1 MEALVQSVSE
11 VDALLGYERL
21 LVEILATYFL
31 EVYTICRIVN
41 QTKSSLKP
49 TLNIPFRL
57 PIAVVHPQ
65 TTANLAENP
74 TVQAIE
80 LGCTV
85 FLVDEDALPYFL
97 DHYISIHDET
107 LFRRPEKYVLVPV
120 QSTGETQSRLMKTVQ
135 NHPSLEEI
143 ANLLLVVPNGT
154 KFELITHRY
163 VGNAPES
170 MDWIN
175 LDSYDA
181 ETESFTAGADL
192 FPDKMRDLMGKTL
205 KVATFYLL
213 PWSMMRQTNEGIVR
227 YLNQQYTIDG
237 LDGYILIQFCLW
249 YNCTWELYCDQANQ
263 YGQVFPNRTGNGMIG
278 ALVERKVDFA
288 IGAVGGWY
296 QLFQYFSFS
305 NPVQWIGI
313 TCLAPRPGLIEYW
326 RIVFMMFAGSV
337 WGILILTF
345 ILVSLLQYLLPPPD
359 LPESHTQRSFSWIVI
374 NLLCAF
380 LLLPSELRRNRL
392 SDVIISTT
400 LSIFT
405 ITLAYVYI
413 GKIHSILAFPVY
425 EPPID
430 TILDLAVSG
439 ITWNAPHEAWMYA
452 LVGTENPNVQKV
464 LTTFRVPPIE
474 DIPAIAD
481 HGEEAIIMAL
491 LNYGHSM
498 VGTWFDKKNI
508 ENFRLMT
515 ELLYFEY
522 DTGYATKT
530 WPLLDRFDWL
540 AMWIRDAC
548 LFQYVELVDV
558 YRYMNYWV
566 QTSIA
571 HSKDRPQNLLR
582 IMNVEEISGG
592 LLLLGIGLT
601 LAIAVFVVEVGV
613 AVFRKTMVYRWICLR
628 WKIMKR
634 N

>member
-1 MEALVQSVSE
+1 M
-11 VDALLGYERL
+11 
-21 LVEILATYFL
+21 ATYFL

-181 ETESFTAGADL
+181 ETELFTAGADL

-249 YNCTWELYCDQANQ
+249 YNCTWELYC
-263 YGQVFPNRTGNGMIG
+263 GKCRRR
-278 ALVERKVDFA
+278 ALM
-288 IGAVGGWY
+288 
-296 QLFQYFSFS
+296 L
-305 NPVQWIGI
+305 
-313 TCLAPRPGLIEYW
+313 
-326 RIVFMMFAGSV
+326 
-337 WGILILTF
+337 
-345 ILVSLLQYLLPPPD
+345 
-359 LPESHTQRSFSWIVI
+359 
-374 NLLCAF
+374 
-380 LLLPSELRRNRL
+380 
-392 SDVIISTT
+392 
-400 LSIFT
+400 
-405 ITLAYVYI
+405 
-413 GKIHSILAFPVY
+413 
-425 EPPID
+425 
-430 TILDLAVSG
+430 
-439 ITWNAPHEAWMYA
+439 
-452 LVGTENPNVQKV
+452 
-464 LTTFRVPPIE
+464 
-474 DIPAIAD
+474 
-481 HGEEAIIMAL
+481 
-491 LNYGHSM
+491 
-498 VGTWFDKKNI
+498 
-508 ENFRLMT
+508 
-515 ELLYFEY
+515 
-522 DTGYATKT
+522 
-530 WPLLDRFDWL
+530 
-540 AMWIRDAC
+540 
-548 LFQYVELVDV
+548 
-558 YRYMNYWV
+558 
-566 QTSIA
+566 
-571 HSKDRPQNLLR
+571 
-582 IMNVEEISGG
+582 
-592 LLLLGIGLT
+592 
-601 LAIAVFVVEVGV
+601 
-613 AVFRKTMVYRWICLR
+613 
-628 WKIMKR
+628 
-634 N
+634 